1 MATQVQFRRGTTAQT
16 SSFIGALG
24 EVTVDT
30 VKLTTV
36 VHDALTLGGLPLL
49 REDGTNSAL
58 SPGSLTS
65 CALKFANSSNTGIIS
80 PGQGQI
86 ALVTNGTSRL
96 IIDSSGSATFSGN
109 LTVNGSLV
117 VAGTTTSSDT
127 LTLIIALS

>member
-1 MATQVQFRRGTTAQT
+1 MATQVQFRRGTTSQT
-16 SSFIGALG
+16 ASFIGALG

-30 VKLTTV
+30 VKLTAV
-36 VHDALTLGGLPLL
+36 IHDALTLGGLPLL
-49 REDGTNSAL
+49 REDGTNSSL

-65 CALKFANSSNTGIIS
+65 CALKFANSSNTGFIS